1 MCFSSGGDPNKYAA
15 LARQDEQAR
24 QARITSGIGSVEKAF
39 KGIEPMLA
47 ARGQAYADFA
57 NPQLEQ
63 QFTKQNENLNYALAR
78 KGLTSSSEAARGA
91 GDLQNQ
97 YNMGRAA
104 IAGESMNQTNA
115 ARTQAEQNKSDLIAQ
130 LNATGDARLA
140 ASSAVNRAG
149 MLANAPGFSPIGN
162 LFQQGTGLLS
172 SAAQAGYYDPNAKGL
187 GMYGI
192 TQPRRTPTPYR
203 TVQ

>member
-1 MCFSSGGDPNKYAA
+1 MCFSSGGDPNQYAR
-15 LARQDEQAR
+15 LARKDEQER
-24 QARITSGIGSVEKAF
+24 QARITSGTQSVDKAF
-39 KGIEPMLA
+39 KGLEPMLQ
-47 ARGQAYADFA
+47 ARGKAYSDFA

-63 QFTKQNENLNYALAR
+63 QFAKQNENLNYALAR

-104 IAGESMNQTNA
+104 IAGESMNQVNA

-130 LNATGDARLA
+130 LNATGDARMA
-140 ASSAVNRAG
+140 ANSAINRAG
-149 MLANAPGFSPIGN
+149 VLANTPGFSPIGN
-162 LFQQGTGLLS
+162 LFQQGTGLLAG
-172 SAAQAGYYDPNAKGL
+172 AAQAGYYDENAKGL

-192 TQPRRTPTPYR
+192 TQPRRTTSSFR
-203 TVQ
+203 TVK